1 LLGLQPKDYDVATS
15 AHPED
20 VVHVFPRAH
29 AVGAAFGVMLVRRH
43 GITVEVATF
52 REEGT
57 YSDHRRPDDVRFSD
71 ARSDA
76 QRRDFTI
83 NGLFRDPVTGEVHDF
98 VNGRADLEAGILRAI
113 GDADARLN
121 EDHLRMLRAVRF
133 VATLGVTL
141 EPQTQTAIKRHAS
154 QLTGVSRERIGD
166 EIRRTLACPGRVR
179 GAELLESL
187 GLAEAAL
194 GSPARPG
201 PWLRLERVGHDGSQL
216 PALMAAW
223 AADRGM
229 EVKHFDALVDTFRDR
244 LLLTNVEQRGMRACL
259 TVHETLRQWRDLAVA
274 PQKRLASIAWF
285 SAGMDLFSVTD
296 PDAAA
301 VVQRD
306 IETLAKTGLSP
317 RRLLDGHD
325 LKQLGLVEGPALG
338 QLLEAV
344 YDAQLEGRVQSRGDA
359 EDLARRLASGC

>member
-1 LLGLQPKDYDVATS
+1 
-15 AHPED
+15 
-20 VVHVFPRAH
+20 
-29 AVGAAFGVMLVRRH
+29 M
-43 GITVEVATF
+43 
-52 REEGT
+52 
-57 YSDHRRPDDVRFSD
+57 
-71 ARSDA
+71 
-76 QRRDFTI
+76 
-83 NGLFRDPVTGEVHDF
+83 
-98 VNGRADLEAGILRAI
+98 
-113 GDADARLN
+113 
-121 EDHLRMLRAVRF
+121 
-133 VATLGVTL
+133 
-141 EPQTQTAIKRHAS
+141 
-154 QLTGVSRERIGD
+154 
-166 EIRRTLACPGRVR
+166 RRTLACPGRVR